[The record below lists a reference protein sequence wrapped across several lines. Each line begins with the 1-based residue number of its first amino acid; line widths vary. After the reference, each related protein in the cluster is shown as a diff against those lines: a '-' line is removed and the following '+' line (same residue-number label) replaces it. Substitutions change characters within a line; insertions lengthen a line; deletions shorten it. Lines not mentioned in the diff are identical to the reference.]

1 MTDQNAS
8 IDMNETSST
17 RPNNSVDGIN
27 NANFKKA
34 NTNSSSSKNTNQR
47 IHTSK
52 DRQLINVVVS
62 FLDESTT
69 VFQVDHKAL
78 GRTLFYQVCES
89 LNLIEVDY
97 FGLSYV
103 DSHGIQYW
111 LDFEKPICKQL
122 SLSSNGPNL
131 SMSFS
136 VKFYTIEPSSLEDD
150 LTRYLFALQ
159 IKKDLADGNL
169 LCSENVAALLSSYI
183 IQAECGD
190 YNVEEYS
197 NHFYISKFKLLPQQD
212 DEFEFKVMENHKKLI
227 GLSPGEADL
236 QLLEFAKQLDMYGI
250 KLSPVKDH
258 EGVPLNLSVIHNGIL
273 IFQNHTKVNT
283 FEWLK
288 VRKLSF
294 KRKRFF
300 IKLHQEEFFGDV
312 LEFVFQHRNEC
323 KNFWKKCI
331 EQHSFFKCYEIKAKS
346 RQKLRIFS
354 RGSSFRYAG
363 RTQQQIS
370 EYIKS
375 NNAAATRNAKQKA
388 FQRSSSMKLP
398 DSTIKEEDC
407 FGYSS
412 DMNDT
417 PNSGSLKGQDN
428 NPDSISY
435 TTSCNT
441 MRQMYKSCDTI
452 DQESVCQS
460 SSTIGRG
467 TDFGSHIITEAFQN
481 MNLSNTNLQSTLEFR
496 GFKRSMNQDY
506 YVFRDLVMSERT
518 FLKDLELMHS
528 WFKNDVAKEPSR
540 SSEIL
545 SLLFNVSEPLIDLHR
560 SFLTDIEYLLYIWDK
575 DGVETLPPLSKILG
589 TILKWL
595 THYEQFI
602 ERLPFILEQ
611 INSSLR
617 LNRDFE
623 RICREFETKKG
634 CYTPY
639 SSFLLKPAFHVVFY
653 GEIIQKLIDCICPNH
668 FDYKNLKNIVE
679 QLDMF
684 NLEYDNTLDS
694 LINLVILIE
703 LQRDITGFDN
713 IVQSGRRFIREGC
726 LLKLSK
732 KGFQQ
737 RLFFL
742 FSDVLIYASRSTSMN
757 YQFKIHGYFSLYNV
771 FVEESES
778 KCGNEHC
785 FTIFAGNKIIILAAF
800 SEDEKQAW
808 MQDIKSIAI
817 NRIQSE
823 IDSNANGSGD
833 SNNNNGALASIDQHW
848 TNPLEFDQLDKM
860 QSRTNT
866 IVHVCWQR
874 ACSISY
880 YDYRYALTVSFS
892 GYLLRKFKNCSGWQK
907 LWVEFTHFCL
917 FFYKTSDDDFPLAS
931 LPVIGYTVSV
941 PNDADNMRKNYVF
954 KLQFKTH
961 IYFFRAESEYA
972 FTKWMQVI
980 QSTMTTNKESLG

>member
-452 DQESVCQS
+452 DQESGLNYYS
-460 SSTIGRG
+460 LHSMMS
-467 TDFGSHIITEAFQN
+467 FA
-481 MNLSNTNLQSTLEFR
+481 TN
-496 GFKRSMNQDY
+496 N
-506 YVFRDLVMSERT
+506 
-518 FLKDLELMHS
+518 
-528 WFKNDVAKEPSR
+528 
-540 SSEIL
+540 
-545 SLLFNVSEPLIDLHR
+545 
-560 SFLTDIEYLLYIWDK
+560 
-575 DGVETLPPLSKILG
+575 
-589 TILKWL
+589 
-595 THYEQFI
+595 
-602 ERLPFILEQ
+602 
-611 INSSLR
+611 
-617 LNRDFE
+617 
-623 RICREFETKKG
+623 
-634 CYTPY
+634 
-639 SSFLLKPAFHVVFY
+639 
-653 GEIIQKLIDCICPNH
+653 
-668 FDYKNLKNIVE
+668 
-679 QLDMF
+679 
-684 NLEYDNTLDS
+684 S
-694 LINLVILIE
+694 LINDDDEYNLHATAGTNTTTTTTINQSTYANYTNQSNNLLTNHIRRHCKYNSMKSRPRRYNLHNKLYLSMRIAPHSYRQTKYVRRGE
-703 LQRDITGFDN
+703 LP
-713 IVQSGRRFIREGC
+713 C
-726 LLKLSK
+726 LTN
-732 KGFQQ
+732 
-737 RLFFL
+737 
-742 FSDVLIYASRSTSMN
+742 FSANDDSTSYN
-757 YQFKIHGYFSLYNV
+757 DCFHSYLQLYFQIKRYISYLASKAISLAIKPYLS
-771 FVEESES
+771 SES
-778 KCGNEHC
+778 NLIVRLNIENYFHHDFKQFNFDLNFDQYCRMIRLHRHSFSKEDN
-785 FTIFAGNKIIILAAF
+785 NKQFDLKSIIL
-800 SEDEKQAW
+800 
-808 MQDIKSIAI
+808 
-817 NRIQSE
+817 
-823 IDSNANGSGD
+823 NAN
-833 SNNNNGALASIDQHW
+833 LAS
-848 TNPLEFDQLDKM
+848 
-860 QSRTNT
+860 
-866 IVHVCWQR
+866 
-874 ACSISY
+874 
-880 YDYRYALTVSFS
+880 FS
-892 GYLLRKFKNCSGWQK
+892 MF
-907 LWVEFTHFCL
+907 
-917 FFYKTSDDDFPLAS
+917 
-931 LPVIGYTVSV
+931 
-941 PNDADNMRKNYVF
+941 
-954 KLQFKTH
+954 
-961 IYFFRAESEYA
+961 
-972 FTKWMQVI
+972 
-980 QSTMTTNKESLG
+980 